1 VLSIYSAKER
11 ITTVAEKDR
20 VAIKDEETGQRLTLE
35 AREVFEQ
42 YHADERSG
50 CEYVRYLPTSAPR
63 QACPDC
69 GREVS
74 SRAKA
79 CPKCGFPLDDADALT
94 EAMEEHATGAKTT
107 GDRCPHCH
115 AFAVQFTTGI

>member
-1 VLSIYSAKER
+1 MVLAKQPEQASRFSVLSIYSANER

-42 YHADERSG
+42 YHADDRSG

-69 GREVS
+69 GR
-74 SRAKA
+74 
-79 CPKCGFPLDDADALT
+79 PLDQRRSL
-94 EAMEEHATGAKTT
+94 AMLPPRASRRRK
-107 GDRCPHCH
+107 
-115 AFAVQFTTGI
+115 